1 MSWSEIQPLLF
12 QGFWDTLYM
21 VGWSTLIALLG
32 GLPIGVLLVLTDKG
46 GMLHNALVNKVVG
59 AVVNVGRSL
68 PFIILL
74 IALIPF
80 TRFVV
85 GQSVG
90 STAAV
95 VPLAIGAIPFFAR
108 LVETAIREV
117 DRGLVEAVQAMGGGT
132 PTVVFK
138 ALLPQALPSLV
149 AGLTTTVIVLIGYSA
164 MAGTVG
170 GGGLGSV
177 AVQYGYQRFETSVM
191 IATVVAL
198 IVIVTAV
205 QIIGDAVV
213 RLLASGRGGAASGRG
228 GASAADGRAGKRL
241 ARLGRGRTAALAA
254 AVVLPLALIG
264 YGIGQ
269 SGGDK
274 QTLRI
279 AASPMPHAEILEY
292 VEKNLAEKEGLKL
305 DIRKFNDYVVPNTA
319 TESGE
324 VDANFFQHKPYLDD
338 FNKKNGTHIVPV
350 VNVELEPLGLY
361 SKKVRS
367 LKGLGSGDTVAVP
380 NDSTNEGR
388 ALHLLAKHGLIELKP
403 GAGQEATLGDIADKK
418 GLTFKELEAA
428 AVPRALDDVDAAVV
442 NGNYAVD
449 ADLNPAK
456 DALAAE
462 KVKGNP
468 YANFLA
474 VKDGNQDDPRI
485 RKLTKLLNSPQVEEF
500 IEKKYKGA
508 IEPAFGHVGS

>member
-1 MSWSEIQPLLF
+1 MSWSEIQPLLS

-21 VGWSTLIALLG
+21 VGWSTLIALIG

-46 GMLHNALVNKVVG
+46 GMLQNTVVNK
-59 AVVNVGRSL
+59 AVSAIVNVGRSL

-80 TRFVV
+80 TRVVV
-85 GQSVG
+85 GSFIG
-90 STAAV
+90 PTAAI

-108 LVETAIREV
+108 LVETAVREV
-117 DRGLVEAVQAMGGGT
+117 DKGLVEAVQAMGGGT

-191 IATVVAL
+191 VATVVAL

-205 QIIGDAVV
+205 QLIGDALV
-213 RLLASGRGGAASGRG
+213 RGLAAHRGGG
-228 GASAADGRAGKRL
+228 ADGAGRPL
-241 ARLGRGRTAALAA
+241 ARLGRPRTVAVAV
-254 AVVLPLALIG
+254 AVVVPLALIG
-264 YGIGQ
+264 YGLG
-269 SGGDK
+269 SGGDDK
-274 QTLRI
+274 QTLKV
-279 AASPMPHAEILEY
+279 AASPTPHGEILDY
-292 VEKNLAEKEGLKL
+292 VQKHLAAKEGLKL
-305 DIRKFNDYVVPNTA
+305 EVRKFNDYVIPNTA

-338 FNKKNGTHIVPV
+338 FNKKKNTHIKPV

-361 SKKVRS
+361 SKKAKS
-367 LKGLGSGDTVAVP
+367 LKDLTAGKTVALP

-388 ALHLLAKHGLIELKP
+388 ALHLLADNGVIDLKS
-403 GAGQEATLGDIADKK
+403 GAGAEATLGDVSDTK
-418 GLTFKELEAA
+418 GLKFKELEAA
-428 AVPRALDDVDAAVV
+428 SVPRALGDVDAAVI

-449 ADLNPAK
+449 TGLNPSK
-456 DALAAE
+456 DALVAE

-485 RKLTKLLNSPQVEEF
+485 EKLAKLLNSDQVRTF
-500 IEKKYKGA
+500 IEHKYKGG
-508 IEPAFGHVGS
+508 IEPAFGPVGS